1 MYGSDKLLA
10 VSSDSKFIII
20 RGDDYDGYLYLE
32 LVPRGKRGASIAEAL
47 DHIYCEGATWSSK
60 IGSCSSAMFT
70 AVSVVS
76 LLSFVPGWFDGLI
89 NTFENMQKDIPGNQI
104 DSYFLQ
110 VAKKVWSIRL
120 ANLSKSRKAQSDLD
134 TLINKRAADDLFNV
148 DVE

>member
-10 VSSDSKFIII
+10 VGKDGKFIVI
-20 RGDDYDGYLYLE
+20 RGDDYDGHLYKE
-32 LVPRGKRGASIAEAL
+32 SIPRGKRGASIAEAL

-60 IGSCSSAMFT
+60 IGNSSAMFT
-70 AVSVVS
+70 AVSVDS

-104 DSYFLQ
+104 DRDFLR
-110 VAKKVWSIRL
+110 VAKEVWSVRL

-134 TLINKRAADDLFNV
+134 NLINKRAADDLFNV